1 MKKILIVSVC
11 IIMLL
16 TASACSQASAP
27 AVETPAPAVETT
39 PAPTPVP
46 TPKPTPVPTPEPTPE
61 PTPTPA
67 PGPWCLEDLG
77 IQDEKTW
84 NTDSLKA
91 GNISYPKEAYYLP
104 EFKTMYVITENAHRF
119 AFTVPYYENWSNGLE
134 LNGAKEI
141 VIAEY
146 KGWSCCLSEDG
157 GAGWIASDHLG
168 KGEN

>member
-1 MKKILIVSVC
+1 MKKSLIILLCVL
-11 IIMLL
+11 MLS
-16 TASACSQASAP
+16 AMSACTKSASPEAP
-27 AVETPAPAVETT
+27 S
-39 PAPTPVP
+39 PAPTAAPVP
-46 TPKPTPVPTPEPTPE
+46 ESTPEPTPVPTPEPTPVPTPE
-61 PTPTPA
+61 PTPVPA
-67 PGPWCLEDLG
+67 PGPWCLEELG
-77 IQDEKTW
+77 IQDEKNW

-91 GNISYPKEAYYLP
+91 GNISYPKESYYLP

-146 KGWSCCLSEDG
+146 KGWSCCISEDG